1 MRTNQE
7 IDAFLDGKTEDAPD
21 EIDAFLDGKEASE
34 QESTGYAGAVGRGVA
49 QGALG
54 LAGGAGSAVKWLGDV
69 SAGPYVAKAGEK
81 LSKSMGELSQ
91 EVAPKGPD
99 FEGTFV
105 ENPSV
110 KRALH
115 LIGTAAPSLGAAMA
129 TGMAA
134 TPLLGPTGG
143 AIAGAGLLGTTEGA
157 PYYEEARKAGKSVGE
172 ASKIGVATTV
182 GTTLLE
188 FLPISRFLKGIKGGV
203 VVRGL
208 KGGTMESTQEMSQQ
222 LWQNLVKKYGYD
234 KTQGLAEGIVESGIA
249 AFGTG
254 APVGVMFK
262 EYDAADVKKARDDID
277 KQVVALADKISE
289 DAKVED
295 EDADAFLDGAT
306 DKDPRQVALEKA
318 WAKYVAESEAGEE
331 PAPAVEDEQKKP
343 IDQQAREANQKII
356 DEIPDEN
363 DADQKEKEVYTKA
376 QAQVVGD
383 MLAKGDID
391 VQVASKRLKQI
402 EKENKKW
409 QKETA
414 EQPAEKATSPVADQ
428 TKKETEPAVSPKAKA
443 KAVEETPKANQPES
457 PSQPPVQAKAPEKAT
472 EVEQPTYAQFEDS
485 PSGLRPYQVRAE
497 INRLE
502 KEQAGRLES
511 LKNVKKLEEKAHKFG
526 FPVDLMFNLIS
537 DNYEIDNKRLNKFKK
552 YTKTEDFVNKE
563 AKEKSRDK
571 AATQKNITEQTPAA
585 SVPGGFKLHL
595 YEPDP
600 ELGGPIRAI
609 EDKDGSKLIENVDSL
624 GNTYYGLEG
633 RIDQMDRFV
642 TIAPDGTIEFNEKAI
657 QAIFKPKGKSVD
669 KKAVDRRQASRN
681 TKGIL
686 SGKGENG
693 KKKKPA
699 PQGKNV
705 KGIVVDKTPTI
716 QQIHTAVT
724 RDAKDLPKL
733 IKAYGP
739 NFKKDYAKHVTDLYG
754 EKGAK
759 GYVEKVG
766 IKSQKKETFAA
777 TVKSA
782 KKANDV
788 IAWIAG
794 NSKNESY
801 RAIAE
806 RILPYLGDDITF
818 TVVESGVDVKGGVP
832 PSLNIANGVYAEGK
846 SGKRIYI
853 KGKSFNENGHN
864 EETILHEAIHAAT
877 LKRIKDGN
885 LVKNKGTDLYR
896 AVQSLYKLQNYV
908 VKHLNS
914 KKNKTEFEQKLTTSL
929 NVSSVDE
936 LVANGL
942 ANKEFQQML
951 KDIKYPS
958 GESVW
963 SKFVSLMRRILGL
976 RGGTAADELV
986 RVFDEILSAEHVASK
1001 TTEEMSAGMVSV
1013 WHGSPHKVDKFATDK
1028 IGTGEGAQ
1036 AFGWGLYF
1044 TDSEGIARYY
1054 ADKLGRKS
1062 FDISRVTDK
1071 NISEY
1076 SENVLKSVIPNIND
1090 EVFSSE
1096 SFNKFVKSVKGTFD
1110 FIKKENITS
1119 GALSY
1124 LEDAIPTRFE
1134 WLITD
1139 LEQAYAFD
1147 KKEYGKAIYDLSP
1160 KQKASLRVHGAKRF
1174 AKSLAKK
1181 IVKKS
1186 RNLYR
1191 VTLNKGKDDVWL
1203 DWDKPVPKDVAEKLI
1218 KKFETGE
1225 LKLQEQLGTRKFV
1238 EGLRGI
1244 DVNARLKKRG
1254 FTIKNGKVYDN
1265 NGTEVPKKAIEN
1277 QAKLW
1282 NSQSVYRDAGHFY
1295 RDLSHMLGSDRIAS
1309 MELKDLGID
1318 GIRYPTESLSGK
1330 KGSDKF
1336 NYVVFD
1342 ESAIEIDEH
1351 IRYSLSDA
1359 INNGMAYVK
1368 PLTRIDRAKE
1378 AINPFLREF
1387 MHWIVDKNHAIQ
1399 TIQNRLSKVTEDI
1412 NLFLKETGRPKRTA
1426 AWIQRVWD
1434 DEVHPLITKMSK
1446 YKIKQDE
1453 LNRYSHAMHVIGD
1466 NLNQDLLERNAK
1478 LRVEELIGAL
1488 PDKDA
1493 KAVTEGTKGLKTP
1506 KEWFDALESILDEH
1520 GDKESVQLISEKWK
1534 DKSGWRPLSGLSDDE
1549 AKAILKKYSGNK
1561 KIEELRKML
1570 SSMNNNRLET
1580 IFNAGLL
1587 PKEEYDAIKKKYK
1600 YYVPLMREGYD
1611 DKLFGIPRGL
1621 NPTGKQI
1628 KVRGGST
1635 REVVNIFANSVA
1647 NYERAIGAA
1656 EKAYSQKALYGLIR
1670 ANPGNGVLTLS
1681 PIKKSKRFDSNGNLR
1696 MYPDM
1701 GAVQENEMRIMVGG
1715 KMYLITAENKTD
1727 RDAMLMMKTLK
1738 ADEHSTGPIVNFL
1751 AKINRILA
1759 RINTTWSPEFIVSNF
1774 VRDIQTAGI
1783 NIQDTGVKGE
1793 KMFSGAKNAI
1803 QAIWAV
1809 ERGKRKGTELEAM
1822 YDRFKKAGG
1831 KIGWS
1836 DVHGSIENLSKK
1848 ISKEI
1853 KMQSGKAPARATIK
1867 KWLDLVENANTS
1879 IENGVRLHAFKL
1891 ATEQGFSDERAA
1903 AIASDLTVDFTKKGA
1918 AGPVINSLYLFA
1930 NAGIQGSYRIL
1941 RAATKSRQ
1949 VQKTLAGI
1957 VGVSFVVGLANSMAG
1972 EDEDGED
1979 YYNKIDDFVRERNM
1993 IFMIPGTKGRYFKI
2007 PAPWG
2012 YNLFW
2017 NIGSELSRAVTK
2029 ENYSAMA
2036 GAGRLMSVA
2045 AGAFNPVQS
2054 GTLLQTLSP
2063 TVADPFVQ
2071 VSENK
2076 NWFGGDLMPA
2086 VNKFEKIPT
2095 PDSQRYWRSAS
2106 VGSKWVAQTLNRISG
2121 GDKVKSGA
2129 IDVSPETLDLMLDTA
2144 GGSALRFFKDSFGVP
2159 LKAIRG
2165 EEVQMHKIP
2174 FARRVAG
2181 EQPEWANSRIYYD
2194 NVERVMI
2201 AKERVNTYKG
2211 TDRYKSVLDATKTER
2226 KLIPAA
2232 ERSEKHLRRLR
2243 KTLKTAE
2250 ARNDK
2255 VRVKNIKER
2264 MNKIYNQFNKKCN
2277 EEN

>member
-34 QESTGYAGAVGRGVA
+34 QESTGYAGAVWRGVA

-115 LIGTAAPSLGAAMA
+115 LIGTAASFLGAAMA

-157 PYYEEARKAGKSVGE
+157 PYYEEARKAGKSVGD
-172 ASKIGVATTV
+172 ASKIGAATTF

-188 FLPISRFLKGIKGGV
+188 FLPISRFLKGIKGGI

-262 EYDAADVKKARDDID
+262 EYDAADVKKAKDDID

-295 EDADAFLDGAT
+295 GDADAFLDGAT

-318 WAKYVAESEAGEE
+318 WAKYVAESEAEE
-331 PAPAVEDEQKKP
+331 EQALAVEDEQKKP
-343 IDQQAREANQKII
+343 TDQQAREANQRII
-356 DEIPDEN
+356 DATNVATENEIK
-363 DADQKEKEVYTKA
+363 ATRKVKEDYSKA

-428 TKKETEPAVSPKAKA
+428 TKKATEAVVSPKKVEAPQRRDVDKVPLDQIEDEIGLSEA
-443 KAVEETPKANQPES
+443 EIERLDREDPSPDKYSDTPYRKLFHIERIKTLKKRKEKIEETPKADQPEG
-457 PSQPPVQAKAPEKAT
+457 PAQPPVQAKTPEAT
-472 EVEQPTYAQFEDS
+472 E
-485 PSGLRPYQVRAE
+485 
-497 INRLE
+497 
-502 KEQAGRLES
+502 
-511 LKNVKKLEEKAHKFG
+511 
-526 FPVDLMFNLIS
+526 
-537 DNYEIDNKRLNKFKK
+537 
-552 YTKTEDFVNKE
+552 
-563 AKEKSRDK
+563 
-571 AATQKNITEQTPAA
+571 
-585 SVPGGFKLHL
+585 
-595 YEPDP
+595 
-600 ELGGPIRAI
+600 
-609 EDKDGSKLIENVDSL
+609 
-624 GNTYYGLEG
+624 
-633 RIDQMDRFV
+633 
-642 TIAPDGTIEFNEKAI
+642 
-657 QAIFKPKGKSVD
+657 
-669 KKAVDRRQASRN
+669 AVDRRQATRN

-686 SGKGENG
+686 SGKGKNG
-693 KKKKPA
+693 KQMKPA
-699 PQGKNV
+699 PKGKNV

-716 QQIHTAVT
+716 QQIHTAVI

-766 IKSQKKETFAA
+766 KSAQMGLGLEVEDKSQPSLFGKKKLSTKTEGTVLDYLKELKNKKISPLHWQKVEFDYSWWKDKKSHPQRFRFDPKTETFEKRTGGKGSPVAWIKVGKKEHDTLINDERVLDEISEPILLSTQKGTGITPQQVVDSFKAKGFNA
-777 TVKSA
+777 VEIDDETVGLNLSGRRNGRLLFVRVLDQVVDSDETAIEVGYGRKAKSGEVVAGSYLFDEKFDTILLKRNLADPYTLEHELFHHMKKAGLFNPAEEKILARKGDEEAQARWVESNLRKRAGLSKASARLIQKVRDFIDALVNSFVRTERGLLRDIEKGNVLKRTKGSPNGTKGGIKLAA
-782 KKANDV
+782 KK
-788 IAWIAG
+788 
-794 NSKNESY
+794 
-801 RAIAE
+801 
-806 RILPYLGDDITF
+806 ITDSPAF
-818 TVVESGVDVKGGVP
+818 KKWF
-832 PSLNIANGVYAEGK
+832 GK
-846 SGKRIYI
+846 SKVVD
-853 KGKSFNENGHN
+853 ENGEPLVVYHGAVPTGEIKTFYPFSHFGTADAA
-864 EETILHEAIHAAT
+864 EERLRAHRGDPDEYGNPSVDGEMVFPVYLSIKNPIRFEDSGAEDAMADLLGAA
-877 LKRIKDGN
+877 
-885 LVKNKGTDLYR
+885 V
-896 AVQSLYKLQNYV
+896 
-908 VKHLNS
+908 
-914 KKNKTEFEQKLTTSL
+914 EQKII
-929 NVSSVDE
+929 SVDE
-936 LVANGL
+936 RDYAWGTY
-942 ANKEFQQML
+942 ESEP
-951 KDIKYPS
+951 DIDK
-958 GESVW
+958 
-963 SKFVSLMRRILGL
+963 
-976 RGGTAADELV
+976 A
-986 RVFDEILSAEHVASK
+986 FDEIASLLESKGYDGGVYSNALEDAGFDSWIAFRPTQIKSA
-1001 TTEEMSAGMVSV
+1001 
-1013 WHGSPHKVDKFATDK
+1013 
-1028 IGTGEGAQ
+1028 TGN
-1036 AFGWGLYF
+1036 
-1044 TDSEGIARYY
+1044 R
-1054 ADKLGRKS
+1054 
-1062 FDISRVTDK
+1062 
-1071 NISEY
+1071 
-1076 SENVLKSVIPNIND
+1076 
-1090 EVFSSE
+1090 
-1096 SFNKFVKSVKGTFD
+1096 GTFD
-1110 FIKKENITS
+1110 
-1119 GALSY
+1119 
-1124 LEDAIPTRFE
+1124 P
-1134 WLITD
+1134 
-1139 LEQAYAFD
+1139 
-1147 KKEYGKAIYDLSP
+1147 
-1160 KQKASLRVHGAKRF
+1160 
-1174 AKSLAKK
+1174 
-1181 IVKKS
+1181 
-1186 RNLYR
+1186 
-1191 VTLNKGKDDVWL
+1191 
-1203 DWDKPVPKDVAEKLI
+1203 
-1218 KKFETGE
+1218 
-1225 LKLQEQLGTRKFV
+1225 
-1238 EGLRGI
+1238 
-1244 DVNARLKKRG
+1244 
-1254 FTIKNGKVYDN
+1254 N
-1265 NGTEVPKKAIEN
+1265 NP
-1277 QAKLW
+1277 
-1282 NSQSVYRDAGHFY
+1282 D
-1295 RDLSHMLGSDRIAS
+1295 
-1309 MELKDLGID
+1309 
-1318 GIRYPTESLSGK
+1318 
-1330 KGSDKF
+1330 
-1336 NYVVFD
+1336 
-1342 ESAIEIDEH
+1342 
-1351 IRYSLSDA
+1351 IRYSTLVD
-1359 INNGMAYVK
+1359 GFAYS
-1368 PLTRIDRAKE
+1368 PATMIDRAKE
-1378 AINPFLREF
+1378 SINPFLREF
-1387 MHWIVDKNHAIQ
+1387 MHWVVDKNHSIQ
-1399 TIQNRLSKVTEDI
+1399 TIQNRLGKVTEDI

-1488 PDKDA
+1488 PKKDA

-1506 KEWFDALESILDEH
+1506 KEWFDALENILEEH
-1520 GDKESVQLISEKWK
+1520 GDKEDVQLISEKWK

-1587 PKEEYDAIKKKYK
+1587 PKETYDEIKKKYK

-1611 DKLFGIPRGL
+1611 DKLFGVPRGL

-1681 PIKKSKRFDSNGNLR
+1681 PVPKSKRFDSDGNLS

-1701 GAVQENEMRIMVGG
+1701 GEVQKNEMRIMVGG

-1836 DVHGSIENLSKK
+1836 DVHGSIENLAKK
-1848 ISKEI
+1848 ISREI
-1853 KMQSGKAPARATIK
+1853 KMQSGKAPARATVK
-1867 KWLDLVENANTS
+1867 KWLDLVEDANTS
-1879 IENGVRLHAFKL
+1879 IENGVRLHTFKL

-1918 AGPVINSLYLFA
+1918 AGPAINSLYLFA

-1941 RAATKSRQ
+1941 RAATKSKQ
-1949 VQKTLAGI
+1949 VKKTLAGI
-1957 VGVSFVVGLANSMAG
+1957 VGVSFVVGLLNSMAG
-1972 EDEDGED
+1972 EDDDGED

-1993 IFMIPGTKGRYFKI
+1993 IFMIPGTKGKYVKI

-2036 GAGRLMSVA
+2036 GVGRLISVA

-2095 PDSQRYWRSAS
+2095 PDSQRYWKSAS
-2106 VGSKWVAQTLNRISG
+2106 VGSKWVAQALNSMTG
-2121 GDKVKSGA
+2121 GDKVKSGV
-2129 IDVSPETLDLMLDTA
+2129 IDVSPETLDLILDTA
-2144 GGSALRFFKDSFGVP
+2144 GGSALRFFKDTFGVP

-2165 EEVQMHKIP
+2165 EELQMHKIP

-2201 AKERVNTYKG
+2201 AKERVETYKG
-2211 TDRYKSVLDATKTER
+2211 TDQYKSVLAATKTER
-2226 KLIPAA
+2226 KLIQAA

-2243 KTLKTAE
+2243 KTLKVAE

-2255 VRVKNIKER
+2255 DRVKKIKDR